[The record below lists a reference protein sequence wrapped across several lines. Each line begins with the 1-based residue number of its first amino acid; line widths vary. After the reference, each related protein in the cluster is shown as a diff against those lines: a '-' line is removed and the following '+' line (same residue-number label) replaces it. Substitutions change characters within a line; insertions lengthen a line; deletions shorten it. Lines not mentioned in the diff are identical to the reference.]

1 MRKINQLNLTPY
13 YKLMLAV
20 CLLGILVVT
29 HYSSVGASQQ
39 GTAVSADDGYTALR
53 LFLRDEQHL
62 TTIRRVKMVIAF
74 KSISDS
80 SSILVDEIADTSDHA
95 LDELEKLATARP
107 TIVFEEFSDESIARA
122 TLDSLRM
129 KTAKEF
135 LLETDNF
142 EKNLLLSQTHVL
154 RVISHLAEQLKQKE
168 SNVKRR
174 EWLDKIALRYE
185 DFYQQVYTLLT
196 VAT

>member
-1 MRKINQLNLTPY
+1 MMNINPFNLTPY
-13 YKLMLAV
+13 LKLILAV
-20 CLLGILVVT
+20 SLLGILVVA
-29 HYSSVGASQQ
+29 HYSAVDASQQ
-39 GTAVSADDGYTALR
+39 REAVSADDGYTALR

-62 TTIRRVKMVIAF
+62 TTIRRVKMAIAF
-74 KSISDS
+74 KRISDS
-80 SSILVDEIADTSDHA
+80 SSMLIDEIADTSDHA
-95 LDELEKLATARP
+95 LDELDRLATARP
-107 TIVFEEFSDESIARA
+107 TIEFEEFADESIAKA

-168 SNVKRR
+168 SNIKRR
-174 EWLDKIALRYE
+174 EWLENIALRYE
-185 DFYQQVYTLLT
+185 NFYQQVYTLLT